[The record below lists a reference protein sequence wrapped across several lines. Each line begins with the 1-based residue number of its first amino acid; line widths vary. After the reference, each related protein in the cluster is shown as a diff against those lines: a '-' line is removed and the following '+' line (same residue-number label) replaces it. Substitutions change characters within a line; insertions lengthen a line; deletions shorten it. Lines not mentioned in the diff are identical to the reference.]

1 MTVGYNSAV
10 YKYTELNVEMTK
22 NFAIITKMTTA
33 TWYSEIE
40 QKQNIVVLRKCKAV
54 IRLYLADNGKIVVG
68 FHSVSPPLPF
78 FLEEKLVPLNHQYHY
93 LSTVVKKYIIEDSV
107 LCIRKQD

>member
-10 YKYTELNVEMTK
+10 YKYTELNVEMMK

-40 QKQNIVVLRKCKAV
+40 QKHNTVAFRKRKAAV
-54 IRLYLADNGKIVVG
+54 TCSCWMI
-68 FHSVSPPLPF
+68 
-78 FLEEKLVPLNHQYHY
+78 
-93 LSTVVKKYIIEDSV
+93 LS
-107 LCIRKQD
+107 